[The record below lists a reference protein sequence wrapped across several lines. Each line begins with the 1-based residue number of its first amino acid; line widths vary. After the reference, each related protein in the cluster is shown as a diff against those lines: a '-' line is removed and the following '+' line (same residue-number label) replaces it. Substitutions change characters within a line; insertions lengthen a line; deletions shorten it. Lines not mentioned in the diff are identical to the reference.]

1 MLPKLDENST
11 KPIKDNE
18 ALHVFIFDDQ
28 ETTLQKCMNM
38 YGSRTKNNKEY
49 WLFDTTKGIDSR
61 KDASN
66 HMIFTL
72 HKSEK
77 FGLLLPSKVKFNKSW
92 STFFAIKEFFFK

>member
-1 MLPKLDENST
+1 MLPKLDLNST

-61 KDASN
+61 IALITCSLLYTN
-66 HMIFTL
+66 L
-72 HKSEK
+72 KSLD
-77 FGLLLPSKVKFNKSW
+77 FSYLLK
-92 STFFAIKEFFFK
+92 

>member
-1 MLPKLDENST
+1 MLSKLNENST
-11 KPIKDNE
+11 KPINDDE
-18 ALHVFIFDDQ
+18 ALHVLILDDQ
-28 ETTLQKCMNM
+28 ETTLQKCINM
-38 YGSRTKNNKEY
+38 YGSHTQNKKEY
-49 WLFDTTKGIDSR
+49 WLFDITKGIDSR

-77 FGLLLPSKVKFNKSW
+77 FGLLLPSKVKFNKPW

>member
-11 KPIKDNE
+11 KSIKDNE

-61 KDASN
+61 LPRIIYSSLD
-66 HMIFTL
+66 
-72 HKSEK
+72 K
-77 FGLLLPSKVKFNKSW
+77 FGLLLPSEVKFNKSW
-92 STFFAIKEFFFK
+92 STFFNNNMESYS